1 MNTDILVVGG
11 GTAGAVIAGR
21 LIERTN
27 VRVIL
32 LEAGPDPGP
41 LHSGRWPVDLLDAN
55 RIGMSHD
62 WGYSGP
68 AADHRIL
75 SMGRARVLGG
85 CSSHNGCTQS
95 IGWRAD
101 YEQWTKSSSR
111 WNSER
116 LLSFLPDAI
125 TRLHIRQPLRAELQ
139 PLQEAFLAAC
149 VNLGLPNNDD
159 LLNIDG
165 RAGVSISPVNI
176 HDSIRWNTAFA
187 YLDPVRSS
195 SRFKVVEAATVER
208 VLLSQKRAV
217 GAVAVISGIRK
228 QVSADTVVLCA
239 GAYGTPEI
247 LLRSGIGPADELRSL
262 GLVSVVDLKGVG
274 ANLHD
279 HPVLIRSF
287 AASAN
292 LARSLE
298 SAGPIPDEQVVAK
311 CNSGLDQEGAPYDLH
326 LFPWTERNPDSATG
340 WSASLP
346 VGLLRPESR
355 GRLTLRSS
363 DSSVRSHIDHAFLTA
378 PIDCAKLLAA
388 LPLLDELI
396 TTLPLGP
403 ELSTPP
409 QGNGEHWVRGH
420 HSHYWHSAG
429 TCAMGSDPTDLLQP
443 SVFDGRGQVY
453 GCEGLFICDAS
464 IFPTLPRATPALPVV
479 LAAEQI
485 AASLADL

>member
-1 MNTDILVVGG
+1 MKTDILVVGG
-11 GTAGAVIAGR
+11 GTTGAVIVGR
-21 LIERTN
+21 LVERTDAH
-27 VRVIL
+27 VIL

-41 LHSGRWPVDLLDAN
+41 RQSGRWPADLLDAN

-62 WGYSGP
+62 WGYAGP
-68 AADHRIL
+68 AADGRIL
-75 SMGRARVLGG
+75 SMSRARVLGG

-95 IGWRAD
+95 VGWRAD
-101 YEQWTKSSSR
+101 YEHWAKNSSG
-111 WNSER
+111 WNFER
-116 LLSFLPDAI
+116 LLNFLPGVV
-125 TRLHIRQPLRAELQ
+125 TRLRIRQPLRAELQ
-139 PLQEAFLAAC
+139 PLQEAFLASC
-149 VNLGLPNNDD
+149 IDLGFPHNDD
-159 LLNIDG
+159 LLEVDG
-165 RAGVSISPVNI
+165 GAGVSISPVNI
-176 HDSIRWNTAFA
+176 HDSIRWNTAFG

-195 SRFKVVEAATVER
+195 SRLKIVELATVER
-208 VLLSQKRAV
+208 LVLSRRRAI
-217 GAVAVISGIRK
+217 GAIVVISGIRQ

-247 LLRSGIGPADELRSL
+247 LLRSGIGPVDQLRAL
-262 GLVSVVDLKGVG
+262 GLASAVDLKGVG

-279 HPVLIRSF
+279 HPVLIRTF
-287 AASAN
+287 AASAD

-311 CNSGLDQEGAPYDLH
+311 CASGLDREGAPYDLH
-326 LFPWTERNPDSATG
+326 LFPWTERNPDSPTG

-355 GRLTLRSS
+355 GQLTLRSN

-378 PIDCAKLLAA
+378 SIDNAKLLAA

-396 TTLPLGP
+396 NRLPLGP

-409 QGNGEHWVRGH
+409 EGDIEQWLRGT
-420 HSHYWHSAG
+420 HSHYWHPAG
-429 TCAMGSDPTDLLQP
+429 TCAMGPDPTDAEQP
-443 SVFDGRGQVY
+443 SVVDHGGQVY

-464 IFPTLPRATPALPVV
+464 IFPGLPRATPALPVV

-485 AASLADL
+485 AVSLADL